1 MFYTIEDLKLLF
13 NLKLIM
19 SNQIKILVVGDAGVG
34 KTNFINS
41 YFNNQ
46 FEQRYIPTKGIVINN
61 FVKYI
66 IYDYAGQEKS
76 GLSNIDLNNIDLCII
91 MYDVTNKLSYNNIDF
106 WMKNVIKLCGNIQI
120 LQVGNKIDNINRKIT
135 VNTINI
141 SAKTNKNIELLF
153 ETIDKLFL

>member
-1 MFYTIEDLKLLF
+1 
-13 NLKLIM
+13 M

-46 FEQRYIPTKGIVINN
+46 FEQRYIPTEGIVINN

-76 GLSNIDLNNIDLCII
+76 GLSNIDLSNIDLCII
-91 MYDVTNKLSYNNIDF
+91 MYDVTNKLSYINIEF
-106 WMKNVIKLCGNIQI
+106 WMKNVIKLCGNIQF
-120 LQVGNKIDNINRKIT
+120 LQIGNKIDNINRKVT
-135 VNTINI
+135 VNSINI
-141 SAKTNKNIELLF
+141 SAKTNKNVESLF
-153 ETIDKLFL
+153 ETIDKLF

>member
-1 MFYTIEDLKLLF
+1 
-13 NLKLIM
+13 M

-46 FEQRYIPTKGIVINN
+46 FEQRYIPTEGIVINN

-76 GLSNIDLNNIDLCII
+76 GLSNIDLSNIDLCII
-91 MYDVTNKLSYNNIDF
+91 MYDVTNKLSYNNIEF
-106 WMKNVIKLCGNIQI
+106 WMKNIIKLCGNIQI

-141 SAKTNKNIELLF
+141 SAKTNKNVESLF
-153 ETIDKLFL
+153 ETIDKLFQKAL